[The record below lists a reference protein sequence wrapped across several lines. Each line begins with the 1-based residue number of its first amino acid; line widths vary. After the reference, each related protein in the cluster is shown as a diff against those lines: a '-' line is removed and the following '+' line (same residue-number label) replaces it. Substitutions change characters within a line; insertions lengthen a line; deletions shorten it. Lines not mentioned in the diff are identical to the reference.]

1 MLNFKFCFEGVAD
14 EMVQGASQG
23 TQDDDDD
30 DDDDNSKDEP
40 CL

>member
-1 MLNFKFCFEGVAD
+1 MLDFIFCFEGVAD

-23 TQDDDDD
+23 IQDDDD